1 MIIIIRRKSFTNN
14 RKIAKK
20 KSQKNNV
27 QNTVTKKQVRI
38 YKENEVSN
46 ASNSTK
52 TDGNKKDQNRNNE
65 VKSIAII
72 GDSMIKHLNGWDMP
86 KKVHKSECTIYV
98 KSFSGAK
105 ISCMKDY
112 VKPSLR
118 NTANHFILHVGK
130 NDLNPNQTSE
140 VITKEIFDL
149 ATSLKNKQHDVSISN
164 ITLRTDNSKL
174 NAKPCEVNQFLT
186 ELCHERIIYLI
197 DHSKKIKPNH
207 LNKINFI

>member
-1 MIIIIRRKSFTNN
+1 
-14 RKIAKK
+14 
-20 KSQKNNV
+20 
-27 QNTVTKKQVRI
+27 
-38 YKENEVSN
+38 
-46 ASNSTK
+46 
-52 TDGNKKDQNRNNE
+52 
-65 VKSIAII
+65 
-72 GDSMIKHLNGWDMP
+72 MIKHLNGWDMP
-86 KKVHKSECTIYV
+86 KKVHKSECKIYV
-98 KSFSGAK
+98 KSFPGAK

-140 VITKEIFDL
+140 VITKEIYDL
-149 ATSLKNKQHDVSISN
+149 ATSLKNKQHDVSISD